1 MTIHANPK
9 TTSTWKTAISASG
22 MKIRAGLEKVPP
34 GIYSVSDLQRILC
47 GSGDAQWNTGWGTV
61 KAQLLNL
68 PDWHWNGKTA
78 PGRNKWVKEPK
89 PMSVPHKVMPHDV
102 PEPVQ
107 KGRITLHLEHI
118 EAMLEALCSSLGIKV
133 AE

>member
-1 MTIHANPK
+1 MHTLK
-9 TTSTWKTAISASG
+9 AIKSPLSAIAIKVREG
-22 MKIRAGLEKVPP
+22 LDKIPP
-34 GIYSVSDLQRILC
+34 GTYSVSDLQRILC
-47 GSGDAQWNTGWGTV
+47 ANGDAMWNTAFGTV
-61 KAQLLNL
+61 KAQLQAL
-68 PDWHWNGKTA
+68 PDWNWNGKTA

-118 EAMLEALCSSLGIKV
+118 EAMLGSLCSSLGIKV